1 MTARANVSSPVLLA
15 TCKNHAATAIARP
28 IALLV
33 HDEPT
38 LKLLLHWLQRTL
50 IPGVMVD
57 IFDGELYKD
66 TLHHA
71 LHDLMDIVIACVDVQ
86 AFTFCDHDKETARM
100 LSIPCS
106 KPLL

>member
-1 MTARANVSSPVLLA
+1 
-15 TCKNHAATAIARP
+15 
-28 IALLV
+28 
-33 HDEPT
+33 
-38 LKLLLHWLQRTL
+38 
-50 IPGVMVD
+50 MVD

-71 LHDLMDIVIACVDVQ
+71 LHDLMDIVIAYVDVQ